1 MSPYNT
7 EFIDILLENLP
18 SEIEKD
24 FFDENIDEKY
34 VETIKMC
41 KELLLIDPDIR
52 EEIFGNV

>member
-34 VETIKMC
+34 EETTKLC
-41 KELLLIDPDIR
+41 KELLLLDPNKR
-52 EEIFGNV
+52 EEMFGNI